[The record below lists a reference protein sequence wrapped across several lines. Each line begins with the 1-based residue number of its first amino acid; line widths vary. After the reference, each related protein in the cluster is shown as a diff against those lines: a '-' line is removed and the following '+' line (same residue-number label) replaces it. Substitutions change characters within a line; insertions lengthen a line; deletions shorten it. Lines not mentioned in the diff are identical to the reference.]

1 MQKDL
6 VLKMAE
12 LLCSNDIADGRAK
25 YWIQLHGTL
34 VFPMRAHTRN
44 KVTRNFVWQSTY
56 NKKENVSPTKQAQQV
71 KLQLPSETLSL
82 LSEKP
87 PF

>member
-25 YWIQLHGTL
+25 YWVEKAARL
-34 VFPMRAHTRN
+34 FPGNPAAYRL
-44 KVTRNFVWQSTY
+44 KVNSILCSVPRRNFSFFQRWESHVHNNTQ
-56 NKKENVSPTKQAQQV
+56 EV
-71 KLQLPSETLSL
+71 KMT
-82 LSEKP
+82 
-87 PF
+87 